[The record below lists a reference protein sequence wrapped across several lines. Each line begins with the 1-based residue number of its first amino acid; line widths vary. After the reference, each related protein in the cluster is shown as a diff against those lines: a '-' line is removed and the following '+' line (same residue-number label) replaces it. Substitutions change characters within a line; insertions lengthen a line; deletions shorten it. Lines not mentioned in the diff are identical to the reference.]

1 MACHNE
7 GIGIVGLTSV
17 WPMVFNLKVVVI
29 FQAAAE
35 LAATTVLPTIATA
48 PATTT
53 AATTPATTAVMW
65 AGRAGAATETPPLT
79 TPQNSG
85 KRCETTNVICG
96 VCDL

>member
-1 MACHNE
+1 M
-7 GIGIVGLTSV
+7 GLFGQYYQ
-17 WPMVFNLKVVVI
+17 VFNLKVIVI

-35 LAATTVLPTIATA
+35 LAATTTVPPTAATA

-53 AATTPATTAVMW
+53 AATATATTAVMW

-85 KRCETTNVICG
+85 KRC
-96 VCDL
+96 

>member
-1 MACHNE
+1 M
-7 GIGIVGLTSV
+7 GLFGQYYQ
-17 WPMVFNLKVVVI
+17 VFNLKVIVI

-35 LAATTVLPTIATA
+35 LAATTTVPPTAATA

-53 AATTPATTAVMW
+53 AATAPTTTAVMW

-85 KRCETTNVICG
+85 KRC
-96 VCDL
+96 

>member
-1 MACHNE
+1 M
-7 GIGIVGLTSV
+7 GLFCQYYQ
-17 WPMVFNLKVVVI
+17 VFNLKVIVI

-53 AATTPATTAVMW
+53 AATATTTAVMW

-85 KRCETTNVICG
+85 KRC
-96 VCDL
+96 

>member
-1 MACHNE
+1 M
-7 GIGIVGLTSV
+7 GLFGQYYQ
-17 WPMVFNLKVVVI
+17 VFNLKVIVI

-53 AATTPATTAVMW
+53 AATATTTAVMW

-85 KRCETTNVICG
+85 KRC
-96 VCDL
+96 

>member
-1 MACHNE
+1 MACQNE
-7 GIGIVGLTSV
+7 GIRIIGLISM
-17 WPMVFNLKVVVI
+17 WPMVCKLKVIVI

-35 LAATTVLPTIATA
+35 LAAATTVPPTAATA

-53 AATTPATTAVMW
+53 AATATTTIAATPTTTAVMW

-85 KRCETTNVICG
+85 KRC
-96 VCDL
+96 

>member
-1 MACHNE
+1 M
-7 GIGIVGLTSV
+7 
-17 WPMVFNLKVVVI
+17 WPMVCKLKVIVI

-35 LAATTVLPTIATA
+35 LAATTTVPPTAATA

-53 AATTPATTAVMW
+53 AALATATTTAATATAPTTTAVMW

-85 KRCETTNVICG
+85 KRC
-96 VCDL
+96 

>member
-1 MACHNE
+1 MR
-7 GIGIVGLTSV
+7 
-17 WPMVFNLKVVVI
+17 PMVCKLKVIVI

-35 LAATTVLPTIATA
+35 LAATTVPPTAATA

-53 AATTPATTAVMW
+53 AATAPATTTAATATATTAVMW

-85 KRCETTNVICG
+85 KRC
-96 VCDL
+96 

>member
-1 MACHNE
+1 M
-7 GIGIVGLTSV
+7 GLFGQYYQ
-17 WPMVFNLKVVVI
+17 VFNLKVIVI

-53 AATTPATTAVMW
+53 AATAPATTAVMW

-85 KRCETTNVICG
+85 KRC
-96 VCDL
+96 

>member
-7 GIGIVGLTSV
+7 GIGIVGLTSM
-17 WPMVFNLKVVVI
+17 WPMVCNLKVIVI

-35 LAATTVLPTIATA
+35 LATTTTVPPTAATA
-48 PATTT
+48 PATT
-53 AATTPATTAVMW
+53 AATAPATTAVMW

-85 KRCETTNVICG
+85 KRC
-96 VCDL
+96 

>member
-1 MACHNE
+1 M
-7 GIGIVGLTSV
+7 GLFGQYYK
-17 WPMVFNLKVVVI
+17 VFNLKVIVI

-35 LAATTVLPTIATA
+35 LAATTTVPPTAATA

-53 AATTPATTAVMW
+53 AATAPTTTAVMW

-85 KRCETTNVICG
+85 KRC
-96 VCDL
+96 

>member
-1 MACHNE
+1 M
-7 GIGIVGLTSV
+7 GLFGQYYQ
-17 WPMVFNLKVVVI
+17 VFNLKVIVI

-53 AATTPATTAVMW
+53 AATAPATTTAATATATTAATTPTTTAVMW

-85 KRCETTNVICG
+85 KRC
-96 VCDL
+96 

>member
-1 MACHNE
+1 M
-7 GIGIVGLTSV
+7 GLFGQYYQ
-17 WPMVFNLKVVVI
+17 VFNLKVIVI

-35 LAATTVLPTIATA
+35 LAATPTVPPTAATA

-53 AATTPATTAVMW
+53 AATATATTAATTAPTTTAVMW

-85 KRCETTNVICG
+85 KRC
-96 VCDL
+96 

>member
-1 MACHNE
+1 M
-7 GIGIVGLTSV
+7 I
-17 WPMVFNLKVVVI
+17 VI

-35 LAATTVLPTIATA
+35 LAATTTVPPIATTAPATTAATA

-53 AATTPATTAVMW
+53 AATAPTTTAVMW

-85 KRCETTNVICG
+85 KRC
-96 VCDL
+96 

>member
-1 MACHNE
+1 M
-7 GIGIVGLTSV
+7 GLFGQYYQ
-17 WPMVFNLKVVVI
+17 VFNLKVIVI

-48 PATTT
+48 PATTTAATAPATTTAATATATT

-85 KRCETTNVICG
+85 KRC
-96 VCDL
+96 

>member
-1 MACHNE
+1 M
-7 GIGIVGLTSV
+7 GLFGQYYQ
-17 WPMVFNLKVVVI
+17 VFNLKVIVI

-53 AATTPATTAVMW
+53 AAPATATTTAARATTTAAPATTPTTTAVMW

-85 KRCETTNVICG
+85 KRC
-96 VCDL
+96 

>member
-1 MACHNE
+1 M
-7 GIGIVGLTSV
+7 GLFGQYYQ
-17 WPMVFNLKVVVI
+17 VFNLKVIVI

-35 LAATTVLPTIATA
+35 LAATTVRPTIATA

-53 AATTPATTAVMW
+53 AATTTAVMW

-85 KRCETTNVICG
+85 KRC
-96 VCDL
+96 

>member
-1 MACHNE
+1 M
-7 GIGIVGLTSV
+7 
-17 WPMVFNLKVVVI
+17 WPMVCKLKVIII

-35 LAATTVLPTIATA
+35 LAATTTVPPTAATA

-53 AATTPATTAVMW
+53 AATATATTTAATAPATTAVMW

-85 KRCETTNVICG
+85 KRC
-96 VCDL
+96 

>member
-1 MACHNE
+1 M
-7 GIGIVGLTSV
+7 IVL
-17 WPMVFNLKVVVI
+17 

-35 LAATTVLPTIATA
+35 LAAATTVHPTAATA

-53 AATTPATTAVMW
+53 AATAPITTAATAPTTTAVMW

-85 KRCETTNVICG
+85 KRC
-96 VCDL
+96 

>member
-7 GIGIVGLTSV
+7 GIRIIGLISM
-17 WPMVFNLKVVVI
+17 WPMVCKLKMIVI

-53 AATTPATTAVMW
+53 AATATTTAVMW

-85 KRCETTNVICG
+85 KRC
-96 VCDL
+96 

>member
-1 MACHNE
+1 MGCYNE
-7 GIGIVGLTSV
+7 GIGIVGLTSM
-17 WPMVFNLKVVVI
+17 WPIVFNLKVIVI

-35 LAATTVLPTIATA
+35 LAATTTVPPTAATA

-53 AATTPATTAVMW
+53 AATAPTTTAATAATTTAVMW

-85 KRCETTNVICG
+85 KRC
-96 VCDL
+96 

>member
-1 MACHNE
+1 M
-7 GIGIVGLTSV
+7 GLFGQYYQ
-17 WPMVFNLKVVVI
+17 VFNLKVIVI

-53 AATTPATTAVMW
+53 AATATATTAATTPTTTAVMW

-85 KRCETTNVICG
+85 KRC
-96 VCDL
+96 

>member
-1 MACHNE
+1 M
-7 GIGIVGLTSV
+7 GLFGQYYQ
-17 WPMVFNLKVVVI
+17 VFNLKVIVI

-53 AATTPATTAVMW
+53 AATAPATTAVMW

-85 KRCETTNVICG
+85 KRCWTTNLLYAVICDV
-96 VCDL
+96 VCCV

>member
-1 MACHNE
+1 M
-7 GIGIVGLTSV
+7 GLFCQYYQ
-17 WPMVFNLKVVVI
+17 VFNLKVIVI

-35 LAATTVLPTIATA
+35 LAATTTVPPTAATA

-53 AATTPATTAVMW
+53 AATAPTTTAATAPTTTAVMW

-85 KRCETTNVICG
+85 KRC
-96 VCDL
+96 

>member
-7 GIGIVGLTSV
+7 GIRIIGWISM
-17 WPMVFNLKVVVI
+17 WPMVCKLKVIVI

-48 PATTT
+48 PAT
-53 AATTPATTAVMW
+53 TTAVMW

-85 KRCETTNVICG
+85 KRC
-96 VCDL
+96 

>member
-1 MACHNE
+1 M
-7 GIGIVGLTSV
+7 GLFGQYYQ
-17 WPMVFNLKVVVI
+17 VFNLKVIVI

-53 AATTPATTAVMW
+53 AATATTTAVMW

-79 TPQNSG
+79 TLQNSG
-85 KRCETTNVICG
+85 KRY
-96 VCDL
+96 

>member
-7 GIGIVGLTSV
+7 GIRIIGLISM
-17 WPMVFNLKVVVI
+17 WPMVCKLKMIVI

-35 LAATTVLPTIATA
+35 LAATTVRPTAATA

-53 AATTPATTAVMW
+53 AATTPTTTAVMW

-85 KRCETTNVICG
+85 KRC
-96 VCDL
+96 

>member
-1 MACHNE
+1 M
-7 GIGIVGLTSV
+7 GLFGQYYQ
-17 WPMVFNLKVVVI
+17 VFNLNVIVI

-53 AATTPATTAVMW
+53 AATATTTAVMW

-85 KRCETTNVICG
+85 KRC
-96 VCDL
+96 

>member
-7 GIGIVGLTSV
+7 GIRIIGLISM
-17 WPMVFNLKVVVI
+17 WPMVCKLKVIVK

-35 LAATTVLPTIATA
+35 LAATTTVPPTAATA

-53 AATTPATTAVMW
+53 AATAPTTTAVMW

-85 KRCETTNVICG
+85 KRC
-96 VCDL
+96 

>member
-1 MACHNE
+1 M
-7 GIGIVGLTSV
+7 GLFGQYYQ
-17 WPMVFNLKVVVI
+17 VFNLKVIVI

-53 AATTPATTAVMW
+53 AATATATTAATAPTTTAVMW

-85 KRCETTNVICG
+85 KRC
-96 VCDL
+96 